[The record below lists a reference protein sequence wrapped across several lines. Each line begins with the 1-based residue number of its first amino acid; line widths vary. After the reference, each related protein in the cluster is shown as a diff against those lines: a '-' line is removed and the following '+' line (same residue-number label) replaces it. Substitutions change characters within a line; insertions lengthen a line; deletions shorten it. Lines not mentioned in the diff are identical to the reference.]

1 MTESFRE
8 MLLCKTFT
16 VYFSISLVRL
26 LLLCI
31 KVFLPDSCVNGL
43 NFTVSVSSM
52 SIVLSFSSMATALC
66 ANTILRV
73 VQDTSDTHKSD
84 KNIVT
89 LLLII
94 VYVRVNFL
102 DFFCLNDYFVH
113 SLRHYVFRLYL

>member
-1 MTESFRE
+1 
-8 MLLCKTFT
+8 
-16 VYFSISLVRL
+16 
-26 LLLCI
+26 
-31 KVFLPDSCVNGL
+31 
-43 NFTVSVSSM
+43 M

-73 VQDTSDTHKSD
+73 VQDTSDTHKSY